1 MNPPLIAHVIFRLDI
16 GGLENGLVNL
26 INLIPEDRY
35 RHAILC
41 LNGYSDFRLRIRRS
55 DVEILD
61 LKKREGQD
69 PGMHVRLFR
78 ALQSLRPDIL
88 HTRNLSA
95 MEAAPTAA
103 LAGVKVRI
111 HGEHGR
117 DMSDLDGSS
126 RKFQLMRRAYAPF
139 VHHFIALSRDLEN
152 YLEEKVGISD
162 SRITQ
167 IYNGVDTEKF
177 HPGKSEVTAFPRSG
191 KLVFG
196 TVGRMQSVKDQ
207 TTLARAF
214 IRLIEMAPQYRDQA
228 RLVMVGEGPLRNEV
242 ARLIEKADLADS
254 VWLPGARDDIPE
266 IMRSLDVFVL
276 PSLAEGISN
285 TILEAMAS
293 GLPVIATRVGGNPEL
308 VNDGESGF
316 LVPPADP
323 EAMAQSML
331 RYLAEPAL
339 VARQG
344 VSAKQSADERFSMQ
358 AMVESYLN
366 VYDRQLATRR
376 KRI

>member
-103 LAGVKVRI
+103 LAGVKLRI

-126 RKFQLMRRAYAPF
+126 RKYRLIRRAYAPF
-139 VHHFIALSRDLEN
+139 VHHFIALSRDLEG
-152 YLEEKVGISD
+152 YLEEKVGIS
-162 SRITQ
+162 SEKITQ
-167 IYNGVDTEKF
+167 IYNGVDTGKF
-177 HPGKSEVTAFPRSG
+177 HPAERKGSSG
-191 KLVFG
+191 NLVFG
-196 TVGRMQSVKDQ
+196 TVGRMQAVKDQ

-214 IRLIEMAPQYRDQA
+214 IRLIEMAPQMKDRA
-228 RLVMVGEGPLRNEV
+228 RLVMVGDGPLRQE
-242 ARLIEKADLADS
+242 AAALLDEAGLSDLA
-254 VWLPGARDDIPE
+254 WLPGARDDIPE
-266 IMRSLDVFVL
+266 QMRNLDVFIL

-293 GLPVIATRVGGNPEL
+293 GLPVIATNVGGNPEL
-308 VNDGESGF
+308 VEEGLTGF

-323 EAMAQSML
+323 GAMAQSML
-331 RYLAEPAL
+331 RYLADPAL
-339 VARQG
+339 VARQS
-344 VSAKQSADERFSMQ
+344 VSAKKSADERFSMQ